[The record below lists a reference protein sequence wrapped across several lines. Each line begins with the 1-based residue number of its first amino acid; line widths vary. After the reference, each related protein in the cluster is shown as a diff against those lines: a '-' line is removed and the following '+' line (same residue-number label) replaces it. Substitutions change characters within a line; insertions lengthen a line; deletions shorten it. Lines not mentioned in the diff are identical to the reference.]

1 MTLPPPPSPSPFF
14 LILVL
19 VVHWRSTGC
28 LLSPFNHLFA
38 FLSFCLFV
46 FLPQLFFNGSSQF
59 ILIHGNSSGSLL
71 SSVYCLFFFV
81 FLPSQSFRLFAFC
94 LFVFCLFV
102 FISLCPWRPSE
113 SFILSFVFCL
123 SVFSSFFP
131 SLSLIVH
138 LSSYEFILV
147 YWNSPG
153 SLLSPYII
161 LLSFF
166 HCVFLGQ
173 GRVRLPN
180 RMNFQKSA
188 NGGEGSFSIQKFM
201 VQLLGNLN
209 RAFSS

>member
-1 MTLPPPPSPSPFF
+1 MSSKSFQSSFRLLVF
-14 LILVL
+14 L
-19 VVHWRSTGC
+19 
-28 LLSPFNHLFA
+28 A
-38 FLSFCLFV
+38 

-71 SSVYCLFFFV
+71 SSIYCLFFFV
-81 FLPSQSFRLFAFC
+81 FSPSQSFCLFA
-94 LFVFCLFV
+94 FCLFV
-102 FISLCPWRPSE
+102 FISLCPWTPSE